1 MTFAIRVKPG
11 TRVDLGSIDSSDNG
25 GLTKKSG
32 KERMELLALQ
42 LNDLQDTLYAAG
54 QHGVLVV
61 LQGMDTSGKDGTIRR
76 VFRYIDPLGAKSWAF
91 KVPTELELRHDFLWR
106 IHDKVPERGMMTIF
120 NRSHYEDV
128 LVVRVNNLAPVD
140 VWRSRYEHINAF
152 ERLLTESNTVVLKF
166 FLHISPEEQRLRLL
180 AREADV
186 EKSWKLSVSDW
197 AQRQSWPAYME
208 AYEDALSKCSTKQAP
223 WHIVPADRKW
233 FRDLAVAE
241 AIVDALEPLKAGWIE
256 SLATLGVE
264 RRKELAEYR
273 ARGGES

>member
-11 TRVDLGSIDSSDNG
+11 TRVDLGSIDPSDNG

-32 KERMELLALQ
+32 KKRMEQLAQ
-42 LNDLQDTLYAAG
+42 QIDDLQDTLYAAG

-61 LQGMDTSGKDGTIRR
+61 LQGMDTSGKDGTIRN

-91 KVPTELELRHDFLWR
+91 KVPTDLELRHDFLWR
-106 IHDKVPERGMMTIF
+106 IHDKVPERGMVTIF

-152 ERLLTESNTVVLKF
+152 ERLLAESNTIVLKF
-166 FLHISPEEQRLRLL
+166 FLHVSPEEQRLRLL

-197 AQRQSWPAYME
+197 AQRQSWSAYME
-208 AYEDALSKCSTKQAP
+208 AYEDVLSKCSTKHAP
-223 WHIVPADRKW
+223 WQIVPADRKW
-233 FRDLAVAE
+233 FRNLAVAE
-241 AIVDALEPLKAGWIE
+241 AIVNALKPLKVGWIE
-256 SLATLGVE
+256 SLTSLGVE
-264 RRKELAEYR
+264 RRKELEEYR